1 MRYAVA
7 CSWLLH
13 VRTTVF
19 LRLLSLS
26 TGDPRETY
34 LEVSQ
39 PVNTATDNVVDQLTT
54 ANDTDFRFVLPMRE
68 EALNVHI
75 AGPELPT
82 GTKPEQ
88 PLAALL
94 LA

>member
-13 VRTTVF
+13 VRTAVF
-19 LRLLSLS
+19 LRLSSLS

-39 PVNTATDNVVDQLTT
+39 PVNTATDNVVDQVTT

-75 AGPELPT
+75 AGLELPT